1 MDLLFTLN
9 FFLFL
14 FFFLNLPEQDEVYVY
29 TYNAEMT
36 TIGLEVGNSAKCI
49 LLKQDFFTGA
59 SPIVIIY
66 ISRTVP

>member
-9 FFLFL
+9 FF

-29 TYNAEMT
+29 TYNTEMT

-49 LLKQDFFTGA
+49 LL
-59 SPIVIIY
+59 
-66 ISRTVP
+66 